1 MRFLILF
8 ALLYSVVVFKSD
20 WTVDTEQHDKS
31 QKMFSFHKPSTFF
44 NSSINYYSIVHF
56 FQYSALSLF
65 KFLKLPHIITVSIVW
80 EIFEL
85 YTHFDWGR
93 ESWMN
98 KAFDI
103 VFNIAGFQFG
113 RRMIEKKHA

>member
-8 ALLYSVVVFKSD
+8 EVLYSVLVFKSD
-20 WTVDTEQHDKS
+20 CTYDMKQNDES
-31 QKMFSFHKPSTFF
+31 QKMLSFHKPSSFF
-44 NSSINYYSIVHF
+44 NSSVNYYSIVHF
-56 FQYSALSLF
+56 FQYAALSLF
-65 KFLKLPHIITVSIVW
+65 KFLKLPHIIAVSIVW

-85 YTHFDWGR
+85 YTHFEWGR

-113 RRMIEKKHA
+113 RRIIEKKHA